1 MTDPAPDLS
10 AGTVDR
16 NVYSITLIG
25 MPGCGKSTIGRQLAR
40 MRQLPFLDSDHEIE
54 RFLGCSIREFFDREG
69 EPAFRDVE
77 QRVIGETLAAP
88 QVRVIA
94 TGGGSV
100 LRPANREQMKAH
112 ATVVYLHTQPEDLA
126 RRLSR
131 DTQRPLLQVADPR
144 QRLRDLY
151 AVRDPIYREVA
162 DIIVD
167 TAHKS
172 AAMLVNLISMQLD
185 MSAGDRQDA
194 K

>member
-1 MTDPAPDLS
+1 
-10 AGTVDR
+10 
-16 NVYSITLIG
+16 

-40 MRQLPFLDSDHEIE
+40 LRQLPFLDSDHEIE

-77 QRVIGETLAAP
+77 QRVIAELLAASDA
-88 QVRVIA
+88 RVLA

-100 LRPANREQMKAH
+100 LRSANRDVMRSQ

-126 RRLSR
+126 RRLAR

-151 AVRDPIYREVA
+151 AVRDPLYREVA
-162 DIIVD
+162 HVTID

-172 AAMLVNLISMQLD
+172 AAVLVNLISMQLD
-185 MSAGDRQDA
+185 QSANRPQDGQ
-194 K
+194 

>member
-1 MTDPAPDLS
+1 
-10 AGTVDR
+10 
-16 NVYSITLIG
+16 

-77 QRVIGETLAAP
+77 ERVICETLSAP

-100 LRPANREQMKAH
+100 LRPANRDAMKSY

-151 AVRDPIYREVA
+151 AVRDPIYRAVA
-162 DIIVD
+162 DIVVD

-172 AAMLVNLISMQLD
+172 AAMLVNLISMHLD
-185 MSAGDRQDA
+185 MGMAAREDA
-194 K
+194 E

>member
-1 MTDPAPDLS
+1 
-10 AGTVDR
+10 
-16 NVYSITLIG
+16 

-77 QRVIGETLAAP
+77 ERVIRETLSAP

-100 LRPANREQMKAH
+100 LRPANRDAMKSY

-151 AVRDPIYREVA
+151 AVRDPIYRAVA
-162 DIIVD
+162 DIVVD

-185 MSAGDRQDA
+185 MGMAPREDA
-194 K
+194 E

>member
-1 MTDPAPDLS
+1 
-10 AGTVDR
+10 
-16 NVYSITLIG
+16 

-40 MRQLPFLDSDHEIE
+40 LRQLPFLDSDHEIE

-77 QRVIGETLAAP
+77 QRVIGEILAMP

-100 LRPANREQMKAH
+100 LRPASREVMKAH
-112 ATVVYLHTQPEDLA
+112 STVVYLHTHAEDLA

-151 AVRDPIYREVA
+151 AARDPIYRAVA
-162 DIIVD
+162 DIVVD

-185 MSAGDRQDA
+185 MGAGPRQDA

>member
-1 MTDPAPDLS
+1 MHGAALSQHERTAPR
-10 AGTVDR
+10 V
-16 NVYSITLIG
+16 VTLIG

-40 MRQLPFLDSDHEIE
+40 LRQLPFLDSDHEIE
-54 RFLGCSIREFFDREG
+54 RYLGCSIREFFDREG
-69 EPAFRDVE
+69 EAAFRDVE
-77 QRVIGETLAAP
+77 ERVIAETLADP
-88 QVRVIA
+88 QQRIVA

-100 LRPANREQMKAH
+100 LRPANRAAMQAR
-112 ATVVYLHTQPEDLA
+112 ATVVYLHTQPDDLA

-144 QRLRDLY
+144 QRLRELY

-162 DIIVD
+162 DIVVD

-185 MSAGDRQDA
+185 MSASPREDA
-194 K
+194 E

>member
-1 MTDPAPDLS
+1 
-10 AGTVDR
+10 
-16 NVYSITLIG
+16 
-25 MPGCGKSTIGRQLAR
+25 

-69 EPAFRDVE
+69 EAAFRDVE
-77 QRVIGETLAAP
+77 ERVIRETLAAP
-88 QVRVIA
+88 QARVVA

-100 LRPANREQMKAH
+100 LRPANRAAMKSG

-151 AVRDPIYREVA
+151 AVRDPLYREVA
-162 DIIVD
+162 DIVVD

-185 MSAGDRQDA
+185 LGAQARQDA
-194 K
+194 E